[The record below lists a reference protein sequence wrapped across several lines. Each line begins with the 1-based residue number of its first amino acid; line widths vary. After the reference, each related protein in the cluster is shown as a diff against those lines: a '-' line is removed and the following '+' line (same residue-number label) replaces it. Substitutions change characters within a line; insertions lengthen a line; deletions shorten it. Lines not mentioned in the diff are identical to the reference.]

1 MWLNSSPFYFNI
13 QHTTTLVAIPQNFRT
28 LAHTMSHQHYHHDID
43 FKKAFTVTEEGKST
57 IKITGEIP
65 WSELV
70 SERPAAIKKI
80 GQNIKL
86 DGFRPGHVPEA
97 MIVKQAGEMTIL
109 TEMAERAISHMYPHI
124 IDAHELDVIG
134 YPEISITKIA
144 AENPLGF
151 TATVA
156 VLPSFTLPDYKAL
169 AKEANKNKP
178 SDEVTDED
186 VQTQINDILRR
197 KVAYDRLQAQAA
209 KNEEDANETTLP
221 TPESASEKAEAAIE
235 TEEDLAKLPLP
246 ELTDELVTT
255 LGQPGQFT
263 NVDDFKAKIK
273 EHLTIEKKRDNET
286 KQRANITDTIIGAT
300 TIELPQILIDSELG
314 QMFAQM
320 EEDITRAGL
329 KFDEYL
335 SHVKKTRDN
344 LKTEWAPAAE
354 KRAKLQL
361 ILNEIAKKE
370 SVEPDHA
377 QLETQVKQLLEQYK
391 DADERRV
398 RIYLASV
405 MQNEAVMKMLESY

>member
-1 MWLNSSPFYFNI
+1 
-13 QHTTTLVAIPQNFRT
+13 
-28 LAHTMSHQHYHHDID
+28 MSTHHHHHNID
-43 FKKAFTVTEEGKST
+43 FKKAFTITEEGNST
-57 IKITGEIP
+57 IKIAGEIP
-65 WSELV
+65 WEELAN
-70 SERPAAIKKI
+70 ERPAAIKKI

-97 MIVKQAGEMTIL
+97 MLVKQVGEMAIL
-109 TEMAERAISHMYPHI
+109 SEMAERAIAHMYPHI
-124 IDAHELDVIG
+124 IEAHELDVIG

-169 AKEANKNKP
+169 AKEANKAKP
-178 SDEVTDED
+178 GDEVTDED

-197 KVAYDRLQAQAA
+197 KVAYDRLQAKAT
-209 KNEEDANETTLP
+209 K
-221 TPESASEKAEAAIE
+221 KAETSEASTEETMTEEEVIE

-246 ELTDELVTT
+246 ELTDELVAT

-273 EHLTIEKKRDNET
+273 EHLTIEKKRDNEA
-286 KQRANITDTIIGAT
+286 KHRANITDTIIGAT
-300 TIELPQILIDSELG
+300 TIELPQVLIDSELG

-329 KFDEYL
+329 KFDDYL
-335 SHVKKTRDN
+335 SHVKKTRDD
-344 LKTEWAPAAE
+344 LKKEWTPSAE

-361 ILNEIAKKE
+361 VLNEIAKKE
-370 SVEPDHA
+370 DVKPDQA
-377 QLETQVKQLLEQYK
+377 QLDTQVKQLLEQYK

>member
-1 MWLNSSPFYFNI
+1 
-13 QHTTTLVAIPQNFRT
+13 
-28 LAHTMSHQHYHHDID
+28 MSTHHHHHDID
-43 FKKAFTVTEEGKST
+43 FKKAFTVTEEGNST
-57 IKITGEIP
+57 IKIAGEIP
-65 WSELV
+65 WEELAG
-70 SERPAAIKKI
+70 ERPAAIKKI

-97 MIVKQAGEMTIL
+97 MIVKQVGEMAIL
-109 TEMAERAISHMYPHI
+109 SEMAERAIAHMYPHI
-124 IDAHELDVIG
+124 IEAYELDVIG

-151 TATVA
+151 TAKVA
-156 VLPSFTLPDYKAL
+156 VLPSFTLPDYRAL
-169 AKEANKNKP
+169 AKEANKAKP

-197 KVAYDRLQAQAA
+197 KVAYDRLQAKAA
-209 KNEEDANETTLP
+209 K
-221 TPESASEKAEAAIE
+221 KAEMGEASSEETMTEEEVIE

-246 ELTDELVTT
+246 ELTDELVAT

-273 EHLTIEKKRDNET
+273 EHLTIEKKRDNEA
-286 KQRANITDTIIGAT
+286 KHRANITDTIIGVT

-320 EEDITRAGL
+320 EEDIARAGL
-329 KFDEYL
+329 KFDDYL
-335 SHVKKTRDN
+335 THVKKTRED
-344 LKTEWAPAAE
+344 LKKEWTPSAE

-361 ILNEIAKKE
+361 VLNEIAKKE
-370 SVEPDHA
+370 DVKPDQV
-377 QLETQVKQLLEQYK
+377 QLDTQVKQLLEQYK